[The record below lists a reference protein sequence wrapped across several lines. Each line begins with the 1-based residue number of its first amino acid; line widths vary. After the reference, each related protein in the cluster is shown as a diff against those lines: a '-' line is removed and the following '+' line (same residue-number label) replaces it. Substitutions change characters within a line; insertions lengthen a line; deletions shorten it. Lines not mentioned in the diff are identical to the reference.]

1 MMKGIDAD
9 FVSSFVKT
17 MDWADRCLLMLF
29 YAEGLS
35 TNEISLVL
43 DQPEFKIIDRL
54 KLLRGRVRSALEH
67 FATA

>member
-9 FVSSFVKT
+9 FVTSFVKT

-54 KLLRGRVRSALEH
+54 KLLRGRVRSALAH
-67 FATA
+67 FTTV

>member
-43 DQPEFKIIDRL
+43 DQPEFRVIDRL
-54 KLLRGRVRSALEH
+54 KLLRGRVRSALDQ
-67 FATA
+67 FAAA